1 MRLRRRGLRASVVTA
16 FAGGALLISLILAIG
31 TYLPTRHYLVE
42 QRERNALRQAF
53 TDAALAKE
61 RLRTEGV
68 NVADVL
74 AEIDQ
79 PRRTTV
85 YVHHD
90 SQWYSSN
97 LTEQDHSAADEV
109 ADLVAKGSVAVAW
122 AGNGGRPTVVV
133 GIPLRGVGADYY
145 EVTYAEELDETLRT
159 MGNAL
164 AISAA
169 LTTIAGGLL
178 GWYATRRVLRPLNQV
193 ALAAARISAGE
204 LDTRLEATDD
214 PDLAT
219 LTGSF
224 NTMVDTVVERLDHDA
239 RFAAD
244 VSHEL
249 RTPVATLTTSIGV
262 LEGAKELSPSS
273 ATAVRLMG
281 AELERFR
288 NALED
293 LIALGRLDAGAP
305 ESEREVVGVAELLA
319 QALADSGKT
328 GLEAEAAPELEVYG
342 DRLQLH
348 RALANLIRNAETH
361 GGGLT
366 ALRAISRGRYLEI
379 HAEDSGPGVPP
390 AERVRIFERFARL
403 GARGA
408 TTGSGLGLS
417 IVAQTALLHDG
428 SVWCRQA
435 DTGGADFVLSLPAYV
450 PAPPSSEPAPAS
462 TPEPAPASKA
472 AAALASPQDRDDR

>member
-1 MRLRRRGLRASVVTA
+1 MRIPRRGLRASVVTA

-53 TDAALAKE
+53 TDATLAKE

-79 PRRTTV
+79 PRHTTV

-90 SQWYSSN
+90 GQWYSSS
-97 LTEQDHSAADEV
+97 LTEQDHSATDDV
-109 ADLVAKGSVAVAW
+109 AALVEKGSVAVSW
-122 AGNGGRPTVVV
+122 TESGSRPNVVV
-133 GIPLRGVGADYY
+133 GIPLRGVGANYY

-169 LTTIAGGLL
+169 LTTVAGGLL

-262 LEGAKELSPSS
+262 LQGAKELSPSS
-273 ATAVRLMG
+273 TTAVRLMAG
-281 AELERFR
+281 ELDRFR

-305 ESEREVVGVAELLA
+305 ESEWEVLGVDELLA
-319 QALADSGKT
+319 QALGDSGAN
-328 GLEAEAAPELEVYG
+328 GHVPEGDPGLEVYG

-348 RALANLIRNAETH
+348 RALTNLIRNAETH

-366 ALRAISRGRYLEI
+366 AVRALARGRAVEI

-390 AERVRIFERFARL
+390 EERERIFERFARI

-417 IVAQTALLHDG
+417 IVAQTVLLHGG
-428 SVWCRQA
+428 SVWCRESS
-435 DTGGADFVLSLPAYV
+435 TGGADLVLTLPTA
-450 PAPPSSEPAPAS
+450 PAPGSGSDSARA
-462 TPEPAPASKA
+462 
-472 AAALASPQDRDDR
+472 DRDGER